1 VTAKYPAPD
10 LDADLRLATVLLAAP
25 AAGHLLGY
33 LFAVKPH
40 LADQTWPAHARF
52 HALQSV
58 LQTTGWDLCVLA
70 AAIGPFQRR
79 KAWTLWIFLGHL
91 LAVQAGYF
99 ASAAIIPAGRPAS
112 RADNVLYAIS
122 TAMSAAGL
130 AAAWQQ
136 LRHRPPHG
144 QQASQSAGAVMHADA
159 EG

>member
-1 VTAKYPAPD
+1 MTIKHSAPD
-10 LDADLRLATVLLAAP
+10 LDADLRLAAALLAVP

-58 LQTTGWDLCVLA
+58 LQSSGWDVCVLA
-70 AAIGPFQRR
+70 AAIGPLQRR

-99 ASAAIIPAGRPAS
+99 ASAAILPEGRPAS
-112 RADNVLYAIS
+112 RTDNVLYAVS
-122 TAMSAAGL
+122 TAMSAAGV
-130 AAAWQQ
+130 ATAWRQ
-136 LRHRPPHG
+136 LRHWSAQG
-144 QQASQSAGAVMHADA
+144 QQASSQNG
-159 EG
+159 

>member
-1 VTAKYPAPD
+1 MTIKHSAPD
-10 LDADLRLATVLLAAP
+10 PDADLRLAAALLAVP

-58 LQTTGWDLCVLA
+58 LQSSGWDVCVLA
-70 AAIGPFQRR
+70 AAIGPLQRR

-99 ASAAIIPAGRPAS
+99 ASAAILPEGRPAS
-112 RADNVLYAIS
+112 RTDNVLYAVS
-122 TAMSAAGL
+122 TAMSAAGV
-130 AAAWQQ
+130 ATAWRQ
-136 LRHRPPHG
+136 LRHWSAQG
-144 QQASQSAGAVMHADA
+144 QQASSQNG
-159 EG
+159 

>member
-1 VTAKYPAPD
+1 MTAKNPAPD
-10 LDADLRLATVLLAAP
+10 LDADLRLATALLVVP

-33 LFAVKPH
+33 LFATKEH
-40 LADQTWPAHARF
+40 LVDQTWPAHARF

-58 LQTTGWDLCVLA
+58 LQSSGWDVCVLA

-99 ASAAIIPAGRPAS
+99 ASAAIIPAGRPPN
-112 RADNVLYAIS
+112 RTDNVLYAVS
-122 TAMSAAGL
+122 TAMSTAGL

-144 QQASQSAGAVMHADA
+144 QQAS
-159 EG
+159 